1 MTSSSQFGG
10 EPPSQHKRFWL
21 ILLSRPVVGFLIA
34 LLAVL
39 AGITSWLWVFVHDQ
53 LVPLIAQNLSQ
64 TLNRPVELGSVERFT
79 PVSIRFGS
87 SAIPVFSKQVD
98 SQQIKDPDSLKAES
112 ISVAFN
118 VLDVLLTRTLN
129 LDVTVAKP
137 NLYVE
142 QAADGRWLT
151 TEISPREST
160 GPIKTNLQA
169 VRFRDAKVVLV
180 PQGVPAQTFAE
191 ANGKLI
197 FVSQAKRIKFDL
209 AAQLQ
214 SGGNL
219 KTQGEWLRPSEQVSL
234 SAQAEDLKAIALT
247 QWLPQLPIR
256 AKAGLI
262 DANLRLK
269 YRQNQ
274 PFTLAG
280 TAQVKSA
287 TVVVPDRL
295 LLRSLRTP
303 TRTFQKVNG
312 TIKFLENSPAIGFDL
327 QGLIAAGGALKVK
340 GQTSGFD
347 FKQINLSLQA
357 QNLAATVLD
366 GAFKLPIS
374 PRSGKVDGNLAIQL
388 RSKQQPNIQG
398 TAQLK
403 NVTAQIA
410 AIPQPFSNTT
420 GQLRFQGGLT
430 TVLEQVKGFYGQ
442 VPFQANGS
450 IDPKA
455 GYNLTAQ
462 SSPVEISKALQTLNL
477 RSPIATAGQVL
488 VQDLRVTGPIRKPLL
503 SGLVTTPGTPLIGRV
518 PFRSLRAQF
527 QVNAPLVQITN
538 IQGIPTSGGIV
549 RGQAR
554 YNLRPGQ
561 GLIANLRAQNLS
573 GDAIAQLYGVPQT
586 IDVGSVNAQAT
597 ISGPAE
603 NIQTAV
609 RFQAPAATY
618 ATTGEVIVSNG
629 QAQLQNIV
637 AQVAG
642 GTVRG
647 SGRIVN
653 GLLRATV
660 ETAGVPL
667 KSFSAGLRGQLRGQ
681 LNFSGPIAALRPE
694 NIRAQGNV
702 LFSQGLSVVQAPL
715 RAQVRFNGQNII
727 VQQAT
732 APGLR
737 AQGVIATRFQGGA
750 PQITA
755 LDLNVRAQDYSLQDL
770 PALGPTAVQLVGLA
784 DLNGRLTGTPAAP
797 NFNGSL
803 QVNNLALNQL
813 NFEPYLAGKLNYNTG
828 QGVNLNLAGQ
838 QDQINLVLGPKLRP
852 KSFYLQRDQA
862 VAVGRTQGDQLLVDV
877 QQFPLASLN
886 LRPGAQSGL
895 GPIAGLASGDFAVNL
910 NRQTL
915 NGNLV
920 VEQPSLGTIIGD
932 RFVSQVRYADGV
944 ATLSGGKL
952 QLGSSQY
959 LLTGTLK
966 PGTNPQ
972 FNGQL
977 NLAQGKVQDILAAL
991 QIFEIQDLR
1000 RGLVS
1005 PTYGKAADVQ
1015 PEAVGLP
1022 EAPLLTQLRRL
1033 SEIEVLLAEQ
1043 KTRRQEA
1050 SPLPELADLTGQLN
1064 GQVNFSGSLQ
1074 AGIEADFNLQGQNI
1088 DWGPYA
1094 VDQIVADGSFANGVI
1109 DLRPLRV
1116 SSGDRLA
1123 AFTGKIGGNQQAG
1136 QLVLNNV
1143 SVETLSQFVDLPIAV
1158 TGDLDGTATLA
1169 GSLANPQ
1176 IQGQLNLADATLNET
1191 PVKTAQATFN
1201 YNNARLS
1208 FDSTTDIAG
1217 PEPVQIVGS
1226 IPYQLPFASV
1236 SPSSDRI
1243 SLDLNVKNEGLALL
1257 NLFTDQVAWVK
1268 GQGLVNLQVQGT
1280 LNQPVVNGI
1289 ATLNNATLRAQAL
1302 PETLTDVNGT
1312 IRFNRDR
1319 IQVERLNG
1327 QYNQGQVAATGVIPV
1342 FAPLSASDPDRATPL
1357 MVNLNQLAL
1366 RVKNLYSGDVDGNLV
1381 VTGTAL
1387 SPELGGVLQLS
1398 DGQVLL
1404 ANTPGINGDSPVSTP
1419 TSTRSEESPFSPV
1432 RFNNLQVNLGDDLQI
1447 TYPPILNFLA
1457 SGDIVLNGNLNSLQP
1472 QGKVDFKRGQ
1482 VNLFTTRFRLNRRKQ
1497 NYAEFL
1503 PGKGLDPNL
1512 NVNLIASVTEVT
1524 RPPTDATGIVETN
1537 TPSALGALESVRIRA
1552 EVKGQASELIDDFRN
1567 NVELTSSPSRS
1578 QEQIVALIGGGF
1590 AENQS
1595 GEQSTLALANLAGSA
1610 FLNNIQGFL
1619 DNALGSRVDF
1629 RLFPTLI
1636 PTESDRSTLALGA
1649 ELGYDVTDRLSA
1661 SILQVLTSPDNPT
1674 QLNARYQLTDK
1685 IQVRSGISLDG
1696 EAIGVVEY
1704 RTRF

>member
-1 MTSSSQFGG
+1 MTSTSQFGG

-21 ILLSRPVVGFLIA
+21 ILLSRPVIGGLIA

-39 AGITSWLWVFVHDQ
+39 AGVTSWLWVFVHEE
-53 LVPLIAQNLSQ
+53 LVPLIEQNLSQ

-98 SQQIKDPDSLKAES
+98 GQRIKDPDSLKAES

-129 LDVTVAKP
+129 LDVTIAKP

-142 QAADGRWLT
+142 QATDGRWLT

-169 VRFRDAKVVLV
+169 VRFRGAKVVLV
-180 PQGVPAQTFAE
+180 PQGVPAQTFAA
-191 ANGKLI
+191 ANGRLV
-197 FVSQAKRIKFDL
+197 FGDQAKRIKFDL
-209 AAQLQ
+209 AGQLQ
-214 SGGNL
+214 SGGTL
-219 KTQGEWLRPSEQVSL
+219 KTQGEWLRRSEQVVL
-234 SAQAEDLKAIALT
+234 SAQAADLKAITLT
-247 QWLPQLPIR
+247 QLLPKIPVR
-256 AKAGLI
+256 AQAGLI
-262 DANLRLK
+262 DANLRIK

-274 PFTLAG
+274 PLTLAG

-295 LLRSLRTP
+295 LLRSRRTP
-303 TRTFQKVNG
+303 TRTLQQVNG
-312 TIKFLENSPAIGFDL
+312 TIKFLENSSGIGFNL
-327 QGLIAAGGALKVK
+327 QGLIAAGGALKAK
-340 GQTSGFD
+340 GETSGFD
-347 FKQINLSLQA
+347 FKQTNLSLQA

-374 PRSGKVDGNLAIQL
+374 PRSGQVDGNLAIQL
-388 RSKQQPNIQG
+388 RAKQQPNIQG

-410 AIPQPFSNTT
+410 AIPQPFRNAT
-420 GQLRFQGGLT
+420 GRLRFQGGLT
-430 TVLEQVKGFYGQ
+430 TVLEQVMGLYGQ
-442 VPFQANGS
+442 IPFQANGS
-450 IDPKA
+450 IDPKS

-462 SSPVEISKALQTLNL
+462 ASPVEFSQALQTLNL
-477 RSPIATAGQVL
+477 RSPVATSGQVQ
-488 VQDLRVTGPIRKPLL
+488 VQDLRVTGPIKKPLL
-503 SGLVTTPGTPLIGRV
+503 TGLVTTPGTPLIGRV

-527 QVNAPLVQITN
+527 QVKAPLVQISN
-538 IQGIPTSGGIV
+538 IQAIPTSGGVIT
-549 RGQAR
+549 GQAR

-561 GLIANLRAQNLS
+561 GLTANLQAQNLS

-586 IDVGSVNAQAT
+586 INLGRVNAQAT
-597 ISGPAE
+597 VSGPAA

-609 RFQAPAATY
+609 RFQAPEATY

-629 QAQLQNIV
+629 QTRLRNIV

-647 SGRIVN
+647 SGRIAK
-653 GLLRATV
+653 GLLRATL

-667 KSFSAGLRGQLRGQ
+667 QSFSAGLRGQLSGQ
-681 LNFSGPIAALRPE
+681 LALSGPITALRPE

-702 LFSQGLSVVQAPL
+702 LLSQGLSVIQAPL

-732 APGLR
+732 APGFK
-737 AQGVIATRFQGGA
+737 AQGVIATRFQGQT

-755 LDLNVRAQDYSLQDL
+755 LDLNVQAQDYSLQDL
-770 PALGPTAVQLVGLA
+770 PALGPASVQLAGLA

-813 NFEPYLAGKLNYNTG
+813 DFEPYLAGKVNYNAG

-838 QDQINLVLGPKLRP
+838 QDRINLALGPKLRP

-862 VAVGRTQGDQLLVDV
+862 VAVGRTQGEQLLVDV

-886 LRPGAQSGL
+886 LRPGVRSGL
-895 GPIAGLASGDFAVNL
+895 GPVAGLASGDFAVNL

-932 RFVSQVRYADGV
+932 RFVGQVQYADGV
-944 ATLSGGKL
+944 ATLRGGKL
-952 QLGSSQY
+952 QLGNSQY
-959 LLTGTLK
+959 LLAGTLK
-966 PGTNPQ
+966 PGANPQ
-972 FNGQL
+972 FSGQL
-977 NLAQGKVQDILAAL
+977 NLAQGQVQDVLAAL
-991 QIFEIQDLR
+991 QIFDLQDLR
-1000 RGLVS
+1000 RGLAS

-1015 PEAVGLP
+1015 PLAVGLP

-1043 KTRRQEA
+1043 KIRRQEA
-1050 SPLPELADLTGQLN
+1050 SPLPDLADLTGQLN

-1074 AGIEADFNLQGQNI
+1074 AGIEADFNLQGQNL

-1094 VDQIVADGSFANGVI
+1094 LDQIVADGRFANGVV
-1109 DLRPLRV
+1109 DLRPLRIT
-1116 SSGDRLA
+1116 SGDSLA
-1123 AFTGKIGGNQQAG
+1123 AFSGEIGGNQQAG

-1143 SVETLSQFVDLPIAV
+1143 PVETLSQFVDLPIDV
-1158 TGDLDGTATLA
+1158 TGNLDGTATLS
-1169 GSLANPQ
+1169 GNLANPQ

-1201 YNNARLS
+1201 YDNARLS

-1243 SLDLNVKNEGLALL
+1243 NLDLNVKNEGLALL

-1280 LNQPVVNGI
+1280 LNQPVVNGL

-1302 PETLTDVNGT
+1302 PEPLTNVSGT
-1312 IRFNRDR
+1312 VRFNRDR

-1327 QYNQGQVAATGVIPV
+1327 QYNQGQVAASGVIPV
-1342 FAPLSASDPDRATPL
+1342 SAPFSASDPDLATPL

-1366 RVKNLYSGDVDGNLV
+1366 QVKNLYSGEVDGNLL

-1387 SPELGGVLQLS
+1387 SPVLGGTLQLT
-1398 DGQVLL
+1398 DGEVLL
-1404 ANTPGINGDSPVSTP
+1404 ANTPGINGNSPVAP
-1419 TSTRSEESPFSPV
+1419 TSDPEAQQSPFSPV
-1432 RFNNLQVNLGDDLQI
+1432 RFNNLQVTLADDLQI
-1447 TYPPILNFLA
+1447 TYPPILSFLA

-1472 QGKVDFKRGQ
+1472 QGKVNFKRGQ

-1512 NVNLIASVTEVT
+1512 NVNLIATVTEVT
-1524 RPPTDATGIVETN
+1524 RPPTDATGIIETN
-1537 TPSALGALESVRIRA
+1537 TPTALGALESVRIRA
-1552 EVKGQASELIDDFRN
+1552 EVKGQASELINDFRN
-1567 NVELTSSPSRS
+1567 NVELASSPSRS

-1595 GEQSTLALANLAGSA
+1595 GDQSTLALANLAGSA

-1636 PTESDRSTLALGA
+1636 PTESDRSALALGA
-1649 ELGYDVTDRLSA
+1649 ELGYDVTDRFSA
-1661 SILQVLTSPDNPT
+1661 SILQVLTSPENPT